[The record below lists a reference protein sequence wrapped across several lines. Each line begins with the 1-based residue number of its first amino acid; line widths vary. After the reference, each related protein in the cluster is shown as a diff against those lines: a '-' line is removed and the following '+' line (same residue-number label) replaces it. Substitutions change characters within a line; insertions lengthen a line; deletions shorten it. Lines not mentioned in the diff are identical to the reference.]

1 MQLNPIDGHLD
12 AVDADHQHLPKAFD
26 NQLWSFDHLKPFAL
40 RMYVPLDGV
49 GPVEIDV
56 VVLFSNHCY
65 SRELEL
71 GEDANEAHIV
81 MDGGIRRVMDPDRYA
96 LSQTYLPALIH
107 TLPERRIKPSR
118 ENFVTLELAP
128 RAVGGLPRNYVV
140 FFDVK
145 KDRRRKKRLLL
156 RVKSAYVLD
165 RPFTKRERDEKTI
178 GFHVLLKRVLNS

>member
-12 AVDADHQHLPKAFD
+12 AVDADHQHQPKAF
-26 NQLWSFDHLKPFAL
+26 NGQLWSFDHLKPFAM
-40 RMYVPLDGV
+40 RMDVPLDGI

-65 SRELEL
+65 SREMGLA
-71 GEDANEAHIV
+71 EDIEEAHIV
-81 MDGGIRRVMDPDRYA
+81 MDGSICRVLDPERYA
-96 LSQTYLPALIH
+96 LSQTYLPVLILILH
-107 TLPERRIKPSR
+107 ERRIKPSR

-128 RAVGGLPRNYVV
+128 SEAGGLPQNYVV

-165 RPFTKRERDEKTI
+165 RPFTKREKDENPL
-178 GFHVLLKRVLNS
+178 GFMCC

>member
-1 MQLNPIDGHLD
+1 VQLNPIDDHLD
-12 AVDADHQHLPKAFD
+12 AVDADHQHLSKAFD
-26 NQLWSFDHLKPFAL
+26 GQLWSFDHLKPFAL
-40 RMYVPLDGV
+40 RMDVPLNGV

-81 MDGGIRRVMDPDRYA
+81 TDGSIRRVMDAERYA
-96 LSQTYLPALIH
+96 LSQAYLPALIH
-107 TLPERRIKPSR
+107 TLHERRIKPSR

-128 RAVGGLPRNYVV
+128 SSAGGLPRNYVV

-145 KDRRRKKRLLL
+145 KDRRRKRRLLL

-165 RPFTKRERDEKTI
+165 RPFTKREKDEKPV
-178 GFHVLLKRVLNS
+178 GFHVLLKRTLNN